1 MRNIKLVLEYD
12 GSRYNGWQRLGKDD
26 NSNTLVNKLSEVI
39 KKMSGEEA
47 EIHCGCRTE
56 TGVHAHYQVV
66 NFKTAS
72 PMKLYEIKNYFNR
85 YLPMDIAVLEI
96 QEMPERFHATL
107 NAKAITYMY
116 RICISQVPS
125 VFERKYVY
133 YSFKQPDADK
143 MKIAAEHLLG
153 SHDFKYFSSVK
164 KAKSTVKNISA
175 IEIYTDGEEIQ
186 ISITANG
193 FLHNMVR
200 MIVQTLIDIGLS
212 NRSIDDTKLILE
224 GKAEPSA
231 PAKAQGLFLEDIKY
245 E

>member
-1 MRNIKLVLEYD
+1 MRNIKLILEYD

-26 NSNTLVNKLSEVI
+26 NTNTLENKLSEVI
-39 KKMSGEEA
+39 KKMSGEDA
-47 EIHCGCRTE
+47 TLYCGCRTE

-72 PMKLYEIKNYFNR
+72 PLKLYEIKNYFNR

-96 QEMPERFHATL
+96 EEMPERFHAAL

-133 YSFKQPDADK
+133 YSFKKPDVDK
-143 MKIAAEHLLG
+143 MKIAANHLLG
-153 SHDFKYFSSVK
+153 THDFKYFSSVK
-164 KAKSTVKNISA
+164 KAKSTTKNISS
-175 IEIYTDGEEIQ
+175 IEIYSDEEEIQ

-212 NRSIDDTKLILE
+212 NRPIEDTKRILE
-224 GKAEPSA
+224 GKETAST
-231 PAKAQGLFLEDIKY
+231 PAKAQGLFLEHIQY
-245 E
+245 